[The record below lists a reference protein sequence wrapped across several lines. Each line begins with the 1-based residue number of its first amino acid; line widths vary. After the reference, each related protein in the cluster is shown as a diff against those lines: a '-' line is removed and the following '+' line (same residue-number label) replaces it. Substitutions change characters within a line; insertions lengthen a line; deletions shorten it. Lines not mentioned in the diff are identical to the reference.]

1 MNRLTAFIVEVDENS
16 LLSTERSIKQHCPE
30 IEIIGKFLSPEN
42 ALFEAKTV
50 APNVVFLEIQL
61 AEMNG
66 IELAKKLLELAI
78 PCIFVT
84 SQLQFALAALKINA
98 IDFIVKPIKSK
109 ELIDSIRKVELSA
122 QTKSQKLQLLIEG
135 VNDFF
140 HDKNKVMHEYVA
152 LPTISDITVSSI
164 EVILYCEGIGNY
176 TKVIFK
182 HGFETMLSKTL
193 SIVEQQL
200 NPNLFFRVHNK
211 YLVNIRYI
219 KRMVRNG
226 AGGILVMEDGSQL
239 PLSKSRRK
247 GFLSRLAIL

>member
-1 MNRLTAFIVEVDENS
+1 
-16 LLSTERSIKQHCPE
+16 
-30 IEIIGKFLSPEN
+30 
-42 ALFEAKTV
+42 
-50 APNVVFLEIQL
+50 
-61 AEMNG
+61 
-66 IELAKKLLELAI
+66 
-78 PCIFVT
+78 
-84 SQLQFALAALKINA
+84 
-98 IDFIVKPIKSK
+98 
-109 ELIDSIRKVELSA
+109 LIDSIKKVELSA
-122 QTKSQKLQLLIEG
+122 QTKSQKLQRLIEG

-140 HDKNKVMHEYVA
+140 RDKNKGMHEYVA
-152 LPTISDITVSSI
+152 LPTISEITVSSI

-247 GFLSRLAIL
+247 EFLSRLAIL

>member
-1 MNRLTAFIVEVDENS
+1 MNQLTAFIVERDESS
-16 LLSTERSIKQHCPE
+16 LLSIERAIKQYCPTVK
-30 IEIIGKFLSPEN
+30 IIGKFTSAREALSSAN
-42 ALFEAKTV
+42 SR
-50 APNVVFLEIQL
+50 APSLAFLEIPL
-61 AEMNG
+61 LEMNG
-66 IELAKKLLELAI
+66 IELAKRFNLLRI
-78 PCIFVT
+78 PSIFVT
-84 SQLQFALAALKINA
+84 SEFQFALAALKINA
-98 IDFIVKPIKSK
+98 LDFVAKPIDPKD
-109 ELIDSIRKVELSA
+109 LINSVKKARLNA

-140 HDKNKVMHEYVA
+140 RDNKKSVHEYVA
-152 LPTISDITVSSI
+152 LPTIADITVSNV

-176 TKVIFK
+176 TKIIFK

-193 SIVEQQL
+193 SIIEQQL

-247 GFLSRLAIL
+247 EFLSRLAIL